1 MYNLKKFFTYVSTT
15 VHSRTGRIVLMVLTI
30 ALFVLSAGAPNAA
43 GAIGK

>member
-1 MYNLKKFFTYVSTT
+1 MKKLRKELT
-15 VHSRTGRIVLMVLTI
+15 VLASGLNSRNGRIIMLVLIV

>member
-1 MYNLKKFFTYVSTT
+1 MKNVNKKFTLLASTL
-15 VHSRTGRIVLMVLTI
+15 HSKNGRMIVLVLTI

>member
-1 MYNLKKFFTYVSTT
+1 MYNLKKLTTYVSTII
-15 VHSRTGRIVLMVLTI
+15 HSRTGRIVLMVLTI